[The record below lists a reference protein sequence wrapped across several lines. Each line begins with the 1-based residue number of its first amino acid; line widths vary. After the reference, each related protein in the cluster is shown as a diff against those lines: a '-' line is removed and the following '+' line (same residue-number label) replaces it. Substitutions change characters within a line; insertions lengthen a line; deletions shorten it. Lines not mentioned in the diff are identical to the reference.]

1 MARPART
8 PVNASPASLQTP
20 THDSGPPGSLTL
32 RCRTPPFLASCRF
45 IPAHYMCPSAQ
56 PLRRAMMPWVDSD
69 LTNLVDLSSHNTN
82 PVGFRKYVRPQLA
95 LPNSHS
101 IALPASRVL

>member
-45 IPAHYMCPSAQ
+45 IPAHYVCPSSRFSPSSVTEFVTSECQKCDRDQ
-56 PLRRAMMPWVDSD
+56 PLIGGAS
-69 LTNLVDLSSHNTN
+69 TNAGPREKGLSQARGRESAEAQ
-82 PVGFRKYVRPQLA
+82 VA
-95 LPNSHS
+95 
-101 IALPASRVL
+101 